1 MGTNGRV
8 PLRADRGLDLLQPSA
23 IRFLFMKVD
32 EIFKKIDSAE
42 MRYKA
47 ALEKLEGNINQG
59 SIDGIIKEVTAAHE
73 EILAALKMYSEA
85 VK

>member
-1 MGTNGRV
+1 
-8 PLRADRGLDLLQPSA
+8 
-23 IRFLFMKVD
+23 
-32 EIFKKIDSAE
+32 

-47 ALEKLEGNINQG
+47 ALGKLEGNVNQG
-59 SIDGIIKEVTAAHE
+59 SIDGIIKEVTAAQE